1 MKPLYIYLALLFP
14 TFTVMAKPV
23 IVQRVEA
30 TADIIINPS
39 HTVSV
44 YMSNTSN
51 KLIEQKNIRSIVTL
65 SVDSLNV
72 SQQSYLVFSI
82 GNENYP
88 RNCTHSMGKLNSS
101 NKIHY
106 CLDGDTDRDVIYTNN
121 RIYHSVPTNTDLYI
135 STLHSKKTY
144 PTIPMCFPLK

>member
-1 MKPLYIYLALLFP
+1 MKSLYIYLALLFP
-14 TFTVMAKPV
+14 TFTVMAEPV
-23 IVQRVEA
+23 IVQRVEV

-51 KLIEQKNIRSIVTL
+51 KLIEQKNIGSIVTL

-72 SQQSYLVFSI
+72 SQQSYLVFPI
-82 GNENYP
+82 GNEIYP

-101 NKIHY
+101 NRIHY

-121 RIYHSVPTNTDLYI
+121 RIYHSVPTNKDFYI
-135 STLHSKKTY
+135 SALYSKKN
-144 PTIPMCFPLK
+144 IP